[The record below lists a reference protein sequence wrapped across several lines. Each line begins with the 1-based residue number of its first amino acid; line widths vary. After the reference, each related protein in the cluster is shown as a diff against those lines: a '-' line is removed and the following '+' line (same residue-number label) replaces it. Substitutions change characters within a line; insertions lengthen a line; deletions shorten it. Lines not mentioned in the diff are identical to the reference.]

1 MCILLD
7 GVKHW
12 MSSLL
17 DGVKNSIC
25 ILLDGVKH
33 WMSILLGGV
42 KNSMC
47 ILLDVVKHWM
57 SILLDGVKH
66 WMSGPKQII
75 ELNRLNIYNFRRNI
89 STLR

>member
-57 SILLDGVKH
+57 CTWTSMDILHVFSILYTNEYSHK
-66 WMSGPKQII
+66 
-75 ELNRLNIYNFRRNI
+75 
-89 STLR
+89 